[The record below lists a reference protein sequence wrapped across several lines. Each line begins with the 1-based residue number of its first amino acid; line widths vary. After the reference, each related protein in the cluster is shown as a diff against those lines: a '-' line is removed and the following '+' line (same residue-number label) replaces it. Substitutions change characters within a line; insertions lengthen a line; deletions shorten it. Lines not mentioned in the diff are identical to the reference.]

1 MLSGEEIDKRF
12 TLVHFSCMATKTITL
27 ELDAYDKLRA
37 CKKPGESF
45 SEVVRRVEFPSAA
58 PTGRMIREYLRRG
71 GSGISFLYLDSVE
84 KATTSDRPPDNP
96 WQ

>member
-1 MLSGEEIDKRF
+1 MIF
-12 TLVHFSCMATKTITL
+12 FVHISCMATKTITL

-37 CKKPGESF
+37 CKNPGESF

-71 GSGISFLYLDSVE
+71 GSGISISYLDAVE
-84 KATTSDRPPDNP
+84 NAAASDRPPDDP
-96 WQ
+96 WK

>member
-1 MLSGEEIDKRF
+1 MLLF
-12 TLVHFSCMATKTITL
+12 VHGSCMATKTITL

-45 SEVVRRVEFPSAA
+45 SEVVRRVEFPSPA

-71 GSGISFLYLDSVE
+71 GGGISISYLDSAE
-84 KATTSDRPPDNP
+84 NAAASDRPPDDP
-96 WQ
+96 WK